1 MSNDCN
7 NNKHIDGYDCDST
20 KTYSIFMVMKFVK
33 TLMVKLFPI
42 NNNDHNMGK
51 LLNTNSSIRFDE
63 LFNFNPMASQLI
75 TSYQK
80 KICHYDKQQWDR
92 TSAAITMA
100 MTTEDQMTVGV
111 KSNKSSLHSQKATPS
126 QWSSSNQSNST
137 TTTPNN
143 IINADLIDLDLISG
157 SAYTMKSKSQQG
169 WISMLFQAILRVAF
183 FPLYLRWWAEQTS
196 AFLVTLLFIL
206 YIMQIIS
213 IRLYYQKNIT
223 TTFNNASFNSSTA
236 TNSSST
242 SNSTKSNEFS
252 EISATEVLMPIA
264 MMIVLGIIHT
274 QIVGIKNFKLSSTSS
289 SSSYGTSSSNTINNH
304 SNLSSTNNAHKTHHH
319 HHHHNHHSSSHQT
332 DCSSTSGSSSS
343 SSSSTSSSVDSSPV
357 ANVHQRIQNRM
368 ARLEKFQNNNNHHS
382 SNSLPTN
389 YQKSLLPKTS
399 PINLPK
405 IRFSNENGNQTI
417 NRSLD
422 VDDDDDNMVNDFP
435 VIPPRKRADSLP
447 RSWSK
452 NKPSRLRT
460 SKKPTKPSFTSSWS
474 YEDDHLNS
482 SPVSLRSSLY
492 GSSIDSEGTISPM
505 TPTVLQGE
513 EWPTIQSD
521 ASSFLDEEENNA
533 QYDYYPDH
541 SRVRNS
547 QYKSQSTV
555 VDEDYE
561 NHDPTPSNQS
571 NQSDKTSKIHIAEN
585 GPTNT
590 QPPSSTT
597 ATSVQT
603 VSNELK
609 VSCSLWQHNV
619 CQKFDLSVVDISS
632 SIIRK
637 VETVEHSNEYIYLG
651 ILFSLTVSLI
661 PSFYRLQYSTKDG
674 PSIAQILNS
683 SSLAV
688 SIAQPVVAAAADVSH
703 LSDLYG
709 LLNFFLDEA
718 FYFNRSA
725 RVRFVILTAMIERFV
740 LSLIFFFLLCV
751 TERTF
756 KQRFLYSKYFSHI
769 TRRDRAKRSQIPH
782 FRLHKVRNLKVWLSV
797 RSYLRRYGPHR
808 SVDTIC
814 STTFIISICLLTCIS
829 LQILK
834 DSNESCTTRLIC
846 WEMIFWSLAMG
857 IYIMRLMILGSRINQ
872 KYRSNLSV
880 LITEQINL
888 YLQLERKPHKKDA
901 LMLAN
906 QVLKL
911 AVDLLKELESPY
923 KISGFSANP
932 YLYNITKVVV
942 LSAFSA
948 VLTEM
953 LGFKLKLYK
962 IKLMR

>member
-1 MSNDCN
+1 
-7 NNKHIDGYDCDST
+7 
-20 KTYSIFMVMKFVK
+20 
-33 TLMVKLFPI
+33 
-42 NNNDHNMGK
+42 
-51 LLNTNSSIRFDE
+51 
-63 LFNFNPMASQLI
+63 
-75 TSYQK
+75 
-80 KICHYDKQQWDR
+80 
-92 TSAAITMA
+92 
-100 MTTEDQMTVGV
+100 
-111 KSNKSSLHSQKATPS
+111 
-126 QWSSSNQSNST
+126 
-137 TTTPNN
+137 
-143 IINADLIDLDLISG
+143 
-157 SAYTMKSKSQQG
+157 
-169 WISMLFQAILRVAF
+169 
-183 FPLYLRWWAEQTS
+183 
-196 AFLVTLLFIL
+196 
-206 YIMQIIS
+206 MQIIS
-213 IRLYYQKNIT
+213 IRLYYQKNLP
-223 TTFNNASFNSSTA
+223 TFNNNDSFNSTSTTST

-242 SNSTKSNEFS
+242 SNSLKSNEFS

-264 MMIVLGIIHT
+264 MMIVLGILHT
-274 QIVGIKNFKLSSTSS
+274 QIVGIKSFKLSSTSS
-289 SSSYGTSSSNTINNH
+289 SSSSSSSNTMNNH
-304 SNLSSTNNAHKTHHH
+304 SNSSTTNNVHKSHHH
-319 HHHHNHHSSSHQT
+319 HHHSSSHQT
-332 DCSSTSGSSSS
+332 VCSSTSGSSSS

-357 ANVHQRIQNRM
+357 ANLHQRIQNRM
-368 ARLEKFQNNNNHHS
+368 ARLEKFKNNKNQS
-382 SNSLPTN
+382 PI
-389 YQKSLLPKTS
+389 LPKTN

-405 IRFSNENGNQTI
+405 IRFSHENGN
-417 NRSLD
+417 RSFD
-422 VDDDDDNMVNDFP
+422 ADDDDENIVDD
-435 VIPPRKRADSLP
+435 IPPRRRADSLP
-447 RSWSK
+447 RSWAK
-452 NKPSRLRT
+452 NKLRKPSRLQF
-460 SKKPTKPSFTSSWS
+460 SQSTKNSFISSWN

-492 GSSIDSEGTISPM
+492 CSSNDSEGTISPM
-505 TPTVLQGE
+505 TPTILQAD
-513 EWPTIQSD
+513 EWPTVQSD
-521 ASSFLDEEENNA
+521 ASSYVDEEENNNTNHH
-533 QYDYYPDH
+533 DNNYYPNH
-541 SRVRNS
+541 SRIQRNS
-547 QYKSQSTV
+547 PPKQRQST
-555 VDEDYE
+555 DGEGG
-561 NHDPTPSNQS
+561 NHDPPLDESA
-571 NQSDKTSKIHIAEN
+571 KTSEN
-585 GPTNT
+585 IGPTNT
-590 QPPSSTT
+590 QPSS
-597 ATSVQT
+597 AQT

-619 CQKFDLSVVDISS
+619 CQKYDLSVVDISS

-651 ILFSLTVSLI
+651 ILFSITVSLI
-661 PSFYRLQYSTKDG
+661 PSFYRLQYSTKEG

-683 SSLAV
+683 SV
-688 SIAQPVVAAAADVSH
+688 AQPVASAAATDILH

-709 LLNFFLDEA
+709 LWNFFLDEA
-718 FYFNRSA
+718 FYFNRNT
-725 RVRFVILTAMIERFV
+725 RVRFVIITSMIERFV
-740 LSLIFFFLLCV
+740 LSLLFFFLLCV

-962 IKLMR
+962 IKLIR

>member
-1 MSNDCN
+1 MSSDCN
-7 NNKHIDGYDCDST
+7 NKLIIDDDNGYGQIKMST
-20 KTYSIFMVMKFVK
+20 FMAMKFAK
-33 TLMVKLFPI
+33 TFIRKYFPNIKI
-42 NNNDHNMGK
+42 NASHNHDKGPPSPR
-51 LLNTNSSIRFDE
+51 LDE

-75 TSYQK
+75 SSYQK

-92 TSAAITMA
+92 TSAAITMTMTPEDQIISRTDH
-100 MTTEDQMTVGV
+100 MTTAAE
-111 KSNKSSLHSQKATPS
+111 NKPSTCTPS
-126 QWSSSNQSNST
+126 QRSSNKSNST
-137 TTTPNN
+137 TTAPNN

-169 WISMLFQAILRVAF
+169 WISMLFQAILRVVF

-196 AFLVTLLFIL
+196 ACLVALLFIL

-213 IRLYYQKNIT
+213 IRFYYQKNLS
-223 TTFNNASFNSSTA
+223 TFNNTSF

-242 SNSTKSNEFS
+242 SNSMKSNEFA

-274 QIVGIKNFKLSSTSS
+274 QIVGTKSFKSS
-289 SSSYGTSSSNTINNH
+289 SSSSSSSSGSSSSYSMNNH
-304 SNLSSTNNAHKTHHH
+304 SNLSSTNNVRKTHHH
-319 HHHHNHHSSSHQT
+319 HHSSSHQT
-332 DCSSTSGSSSS
+332 DCSSTSGNSS

-357 ANVHQRIQNRM
+357 ANVRQRIQNRM
-368 ARLEKFQNNNNHHS
+368 ARLEKFKNDDKHHS
-382 SNSLPTN
+382 SNSSPTN
-389 YQKSLLPKTS
+389 STKPPLPKTN

-405 IRFSNENGNQTI
+405 IRFFKENENQTI
-417 NRSLD
+417 NRSFD
-422 VDDDDDNMVNDFP
+422 ADDDNMMHDFP

-447 RSWSK
+447 KSWSK
-452 NKPSRLRT
+452 NKLRKPSRLRI
-460 SKKPTKPSFTSSWS
+460 SKSTRHSLTSSWS
-474 YEDDHLNS
+474 YDDDHLNS

-505 TPTVLQGE
+505 TPTILQGD
-513 EWPTIQSD
+513 EWPAVQSD
-521 ASSFLDEEENNA
+521 ASSDEENNNA
-533 QYDYYPDH
+533 HHDDAYHSGDYYQNH
-541 SRVRNS
+541 SGIRNS
-547 QYKSQSTV
+547 QQKIRHRQSTSI
-555 VDEDYE
+555 DGDCG
-561 NHDPTPSNQS
+561 NQDQTSNLL
-571 NQSDKTSKIHIAEN
+571 NKSDKTSQINMIEN
-585 GPTNT
+585 GPTNM
-590 QPPSSTT
+590 QSTT
-597 ATSVQT
+597 PATTTSVQT
-603 VSNELK
+603 ASNELK

-661 PSFYRLQYSTKDG
+661 PSIYRLQYSTKDG

-683 SSLAV
+683 SSLAAAV
-688 SIAQPVVAAAADVSH
+688 TQPVAAAASMMPADVLH

-709 LLNFFLDEA
+709 LWNFFLDEA
-718 FYFNRSA
+718 FYFNRNT
-725 RVRFVILTAMIERFV
+725 RVRFVIITALIERFV

-814 STTFIISICLLTCIS
+814 STTFIMSICLLTCIS

-962 IKLMR
+962 IKLIR